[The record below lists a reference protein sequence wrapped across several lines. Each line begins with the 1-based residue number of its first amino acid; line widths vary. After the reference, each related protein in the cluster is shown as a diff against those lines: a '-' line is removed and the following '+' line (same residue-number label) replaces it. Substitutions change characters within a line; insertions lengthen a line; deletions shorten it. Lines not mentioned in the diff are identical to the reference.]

1 MSTAKYPL
9 GMKPTPASGYNQ
21 KSSASDQYITWKG
34 EGLSKT
40 PVGVTAGWIRPLT
53 NKDYGNNFQGAFGK
67 PRPIKHY
74 RKGVIPTVQVSDLT
88 NVTSKFE
95 ETEIDRNFNRVVTS
109 TTPGSLVKQMIDVPG
124 GFSVKENTLHPV
136 SDACNTGTCT
146 SANYYPNL
154 PYLTENPETKTQS
167 TTFCCNEEKK
177 ARKRV
182 RPASTNL
189 PKNYYTTH
197 TQYMENRCQTYKQ
210 RVFNFLGPE
219 AKSEASAAGPAGAPG
234 QTSLYVANCYPNGE
248 IETTSEEAIVKRV
261 LKLFSNA
268 GLPSPSQI
276 VTFKELIELITIVSP
291 PSVKQQMIE
300 IYDKVVLNPY
310 TGLPPT
316 GPTNPMSCKF
326 VVYKPSNYQFAEE
339 GAVSSSTLNLAKNVN
354 TIDTNR
360 AKLNKNELRFKNK
373 EPACETRLFHKNGD
387 RTTCKS
393 LAPVN
398 YTVY

>member
-9 GMKPTPASGYNQ
+9 GMKPTPASGYNH

-34 EGLSKT
+34 EGLSQT

-53 NKDYGNNFQGAFGK
+53 NKDYGNNFSAAFGK

-74 RKGVIPTVQVSDLT
+74 RKGVMPTVDVTELAGA
-88 NVTSKFE
+88 TSKFE

-124 GFSVKENTLHPV
+124 GFSVKENTPGPG
-136 SDACNTGTCT
+136 STTCAGTCI

-154 PYLTENPETKTQS
+154 PYLTENPEKTTQS
-167 TTFCCNEEKK
+167 NTFCCNEEKK

-219 AKSEASAAGPAGAPG
+219 SKSEASAAGPPGAPG
-234 QTSLYVANCYPNGE
+234 QTSLYIANCYPNGE
-248 IETTSEEAIVKRV
+248 IETTSEEAIVKKV
-261 LKLFSNA
+261 LKLFTNA

-276 VTFKELIELITIVSP
+276 VTFKELIEFISIVNP
-291 PSVKQQMIE
+291 PPVKQQMIE
-300 IYDKVVLNPY
+300 IYDTVVLNPY